1 MSEIEQ
7 TGGWREA
14 YARLERNREALE
26 AGRLLP
32 REEVQRILRKRAEAL
47 ARPLQE
53 RQIFAEPLDLLVF
66 LLAGERYAVDTA
78 HVQDVVPLREITSL
92 PCAPSFVL
100 GVVNHRGRI
109 LPVLDFRR
117 LFGLAGEGVPEG
129 ARLVATEAGGM
140 RFAIFAETVAGITR
154 VDMSDVAPP
163 PVSFTD
169 DQKAWLRGVT
179 GEMVAVLDLEGM
191 VRASRIVVNEEVS

>member
-1 MSEIEQ
+1 MSEI
-7 TGGWREA
+7 
-14 YARLERNREALE
+14 ARD
-26 AGRLLP
+26 
-32 REEVQRILRKRAEAL
+32 EVERILKKRAEAL

-53 RQIFAEPLDLLVF
+53 RRTLVEPLELLVF
-66 LLAGERYAVDTA
+66 SLAGERYAVDTG
-78 HVQDVVPLREITSL
+78 HVHDVVPLRDVTPL
-92 PCAPSFVL
+92 PCTPSFVL

-129 ARLVATEAGGM
+129 ARLVAVEAGGT
-140 RFAIFAETVAGITR
+140 RFAIFADNVAGTTR
-154 VDMSDVAPP
+154 VEMRGVMPP
-163 PVSFTD
+163 PVTFTD

-179 GEMVAVLDLEGM
+179 GEMVAVLDLEAM